1 MILKCCSA
9 LGSNYFIFQVEDAE
23 NNVEKLKKLNE
34 KNKKELEKLAQ
45 VISESFERNDIKKA
59 KDNIIKLKYFTSIS
73 NRLNRVLRELGVTD

>member
-23 NNVEKLKKLNE
+23 NNVDKLKKLNE